1 MHWIR
6 GLVKRRSVKEIFSR
20 ALFRGGAK
28 TMPAEIISPPL
39 GGQMYKRQGGEYHLH
54 REKPLKIKYQ
64 NGQNTE
70 ERIWIVKF
78 GKNCEI

>member
-1 MHWIR
+1 MHWID
-6 GLVKRRSVKEIFSR
+6 GLVNRRSVKEIFSR

-39 GGQMYKRQGGEYHLH
+39 GRQMYKRQGGEYHLH
-54 REKPLKIKYQ
+54 RDTIKNQ
-64 NGQNTE
+64 NAQKTE